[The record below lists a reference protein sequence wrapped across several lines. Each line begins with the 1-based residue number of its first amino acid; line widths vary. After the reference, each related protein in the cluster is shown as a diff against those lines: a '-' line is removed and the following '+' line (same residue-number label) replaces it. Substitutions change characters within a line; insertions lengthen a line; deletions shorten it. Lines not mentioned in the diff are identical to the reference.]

1 MIVQYSY
8 TVLVSYIRVYGYLLK
23 MTNFVNFII
32 SNEEVA
38 YIIQYQKLQFNF
50 TKVIDKRNII

>member
-38 YIIQYQKLQFNF
+38 YIIKYQKLQFNF